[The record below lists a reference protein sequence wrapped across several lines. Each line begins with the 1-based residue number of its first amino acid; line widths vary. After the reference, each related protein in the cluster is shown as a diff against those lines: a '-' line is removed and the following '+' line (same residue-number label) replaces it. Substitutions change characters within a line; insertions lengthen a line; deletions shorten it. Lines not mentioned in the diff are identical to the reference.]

1 MENKVKLHRTRHN
14 KTKSDVNNNVISV
27 FVNFKRYFILIYQ
40 FNSNKTKI
48 TKPPLLQHQNNSK
61 SNSLS
66 DTMNI
71 ITKKKKINK
80 TYIKAKALT
89 TNNSVFFSQSPF
101 KTKKLSTLS
110 KSNIIPNKVNLRLKK
125 KPQMFINNKL
135 NLLYEIESKILI
147 IQKNIR
153 RYLAQVKLEKL
164 KVTPI
169 LQGGMCDCNPNIDF
183 MFSFKNDNNIN
194 SNSIDYSNTSIDNYI
209 AKNSLTKNKS
219 SILLG
224 EQTNNQLNKT
234 LSSVRSGVSRVSIN
248 SNDYDYSDEDYD
260 ENDF

>member
-1 MENKVKLHRTRHN
+1 
-14 KTKSDVNNNVISV
+14 
-27 FVNFKRYFILIYQ
+27 
-40 FNSNKTKI
+40 
-48 TKPPLLQHQNNSK
+48 
-61 SNSLS
+61 
-66 DTMNI
+66 
-71 ITKKKKINK
+71 
-80 TYIKAKALT
+80 
-89 TNNSVFFSQSPF
+89 
-101 KTKKLSTLS
+101 
-110 KSNIIPNKVNLRLKK
+110 
-125 KPQMFINNKL
+125 MFINNKL

-164 KVTPI
+164 KVTQI
-169 LQGGMCDCNPNIDF
+169 LKGGMCDCNNNIDF
-183 MFSFKNDNNIN
+183 MFSFKNDNNSN

-224 EQTNNQLNKT
+224 VQANNQLNDT